1 MPPSP
6 RHRLLVIST
15 VLGVLLVDQLT
26 KFWVK
31 THMVYG
37 EEIQILGRDW
47 ALIHFVEN
55 NGMAFGLSFGGMLGK
70 LLLSL
75 FRIGAVA
82 ILIFYLRELLRKSL
96 ASWGQLFGLALI
108 LAGAI
113 GNIIDSAF
121 YGLLFS
127 ESSYHG
133 GVAEFLP
140 ANGGYAPFLF
150 GRVVDM
156 FYFPIAYGT
165 YPDWFPF
172 VAGEAYLFFRPV
184 FNVADVAICVGVG
197 MLLSLYLRRR

>member
-1 MPPSP
+1 MS
-6 RHRLLVIST
+6 RRSLHRLLVVLT
-15 VLGVLLVDQLT
+15 VAVVLVVDQLT

-37 EEIQILGRDW
+37 EEIQLFGQDW

-55 NGMAFGLSFGGMLGK
+55 NGMAFGLSFGGVLGK

-82 ILIFYLRELLRKSL
+82 ILVLYLRELLRKGV
-96 ASWGQLFGLALI
+96 ASGAQLFGLALI
-108 LAGAI
+108 LAGAV
-113 GNIIDSAF
+113 GNIIDSAL

-140 ANGGYAPFLF
+140 EHGGYAPFLF

-156 FYFPIAYGT
+156 FYFPLFYGT

-172 VAGEAYLFFRPV
+172 VGGDAYLFFRPV
-184 FNVADVAICVGVG
+184 FNVADVAICVGVVV
-197 MLLSLYLRRR
+197 LLASYLRRR